1 MQNSLFLWQWCTSSL
16 PLSEPPGPPT
26 GVQVR
31 ADSSESI
38 TVLWSEPEVTNG
50 AISNYSV
57 VCFNNNTRETIIN
70 KTVTIVQAQT
80 EFFLEPDTMYIC
92 SVIAFN
98 IHGPSL
104 PQRAVGT
111 TLPITSKLITSWK
124 CVVYYNNMFP
134 ITSCSQSFAA
144 GLWEWCRVCWDNRV
158 SYTESDANLRATA
171 QY

>member
-1 MQNSLFLWQWCTSSL
+1 MKVKMSKPVLSLCLWGCKSYGEYKCNSSPPF
-16 PLSEPPGPPT
+16 PEPPGPPT

-31 ADSSESI
+31 AVSSKSI

-70 KTVTIVQAQT
+70 KTVTIVQPQT
-80 EFFLEPDTMYIC
+80 EFFLEPDTTYIC

-104 PQRAVGT
+104 PQQAVGT
-111 TLPITSKLITSWK
+111 TLPIPSKLITTWK
-124 CVVYYNNMFP
+124 YVVYYTVNP
-134 ITSCSQSFAA
+134 EIFAVH
-144 GLWEWCRVCWDNRV
+144 E
-158 SYTESDANLRATA
+158 
-171 QY
+171 